1 MSVNINNLWIQ
12 FHRPIR
18 YLAVGGFSYLLEMA
32 VLYFLK
38 KMGLD
43 DIIAVGLSF
52 WVGFITAFTLQ
63 KIITFQSRSKNI
75 KSVSKQL
82 ILYSLL
88 VVFNYIFTI
97 IVVGI
102 FSDKY
107 NVYTLRSIVII
118 MTTFWNYL
126 IYRYIFADI

>member
-18 YLAVGGFSYLLEMA
+18 YLAVCGFSYLLEMA